1 MASQSRFPPELRS
14 QKPPTFAKSIL
25 LRLRPLR
32 SDLPLLSSIR
42 KPLHPSESSVAKRI
56 CVRSRADF
64 FRTRSPGRI
73 VRTGPS
79 SACLEAAEASPCVA
93 KRLYGRADRPESISL
108 SSPHPPKLSPRPR
121 LRSTPS
127 RRESLAHSHHS
138 LSSVLCCVCLESPLL
153 LDAQRKSRR
162 IILEPTARGFF

>member
-1 MASQSRFPPELRS
+1 MVVRIQSRFPPELRS
-14 QKPPTFAKSIL
+14 QKSPTFAKSIL

-32 SDLPLLSSIR
+32 SDSPLLSSIR
-42 KPLHPSESSVAKRI
+42 KSLHPSESSVAKRI

-108 SSPHPPKLSPRPR
+108 YSPHSPKLSPHPR

-153 LDAQRKSRR
+153 LDAQR
-162 IILEPTARGFF
+162 